1 MLLATKV
8 MIEKDKKKQR
18 EAVFTKQHTIS
29 PEQFKKLIQEKTDRA
44 RIYSKAVIGKRE
56 TVLQNDYR

>member
-1 MLLATKV
+1 LFVQRIMT
-8 MIEKDKKKQR
+8 ETDTKKQR